1 MTTGLVPVIRLTSG
15 TDLPTRLA
23 NDLRGRLV
31 RHEWQV
37 GERLPTEAELVAGYG
52 VSRATVREAMKSLEG
67 EGLVITRQGRGSFV
81 AERSA
86 IRAGMQDLK
95 SITATI
101 AEMGHEPGM
110 QYHHRVVRLATPG
123 DQEMFG
129 LAQGDL
135 VVDIRRRIIADGVTV
150 AYSYDVLPRWVF
162 PADFQP
168 EHLTGSV
175 FGHLAATGG
184 PIPDRAVAQVHAVQ
198 SSDVA
203 WDRALDEDHLFVLLD
218 QLQYDREDRPFMH
231 TRSYF
236 IEGRFNFTVIRQAR

>member
-1 MTTGLVPVIRLTSG
+1 MSTGLVGVNRLTSG

-23 NDLRGRLV
+23 NELRGRLV

-37 GERLPTEAELVAGYG
+37 GERLPTEADLVAGYG

-81 AERSA
+81 AERSS

-110 QYHHRVVRLATPG
+110 EYHHRVVRAATEG
-123 DQEMFG
+123 DQEMFS
-129 LAQGDL
+129 LNDGDL
-135 VVDIRRRIIADGVTV
+135 VLDIRRRIIADGITV

-162 PADFQP
+162 PLAFEP
-168 EHLTGSV
+168 EDLTGSV

-198 SSDVA
+198 SADVA
-203 WDRALDEDHLFVLLD
+203 WDRALDEDHLFILLD
-218 QLQYDREDRPFMH
+218 QLQYDRKDRPFMH

-236 IEGRFNFTVIRQAR
+236 VEGRFNFTVLRKAR